1 MIQKHKNAWFYL
13 ALTSWLGL
21 IVLTLVWDWAF
32 APLHTGKWL
41 LIIKLLPLCLPLRG
55 IFSGKIYTYQYCSM
69 LILLYFTEG
78 VMRLWDM
85 GVFSRVMAGVEIGL
99 SMAFFVGCLMYLK
112 QFKISKSKSSSQYSH
127 STPTQQTQK
136 QNQNQE
142 GTSDVAP

>member
-32 APLHTGKWL
+32 APLQTGKWL

-69 LILLYFTEG
+69 LILLPFTEG
-78 VMRLWDM
+78 IMRLWDTSALSV
-85 GVFSRVMAGVEIGL
+85 GFAAAQVGL
-99 SMAFFVGCLMYLK
+99 SVAFFVLCLAYLK
-112 QFKISKSKSSSQYSH
+112 QFKRPKN
-127 STPTQQTQK
+127 P
-136 QNQNQE
+136 
-142 GTSDVAP
+142 V